1 MRHVQAVVLL
11 HGAAQHLPR
20 CTRAHVCAV
29 GPSWRH
35 CNARRW
41 RWVLLLRR
49 ILVLRLV
56 LLLQVLLRQVLL
68 WWVHLRRV
76 LLRRIFVLR
85 RNLVR
90 QILKDRWP
98 DHGGWFGGGQLFQ
111 VDRRVPP
118 NRRAWQRHR

>member
-1 MRHVQAVVLL
+1 M
-11 HGAAQHLPR
+11 
-20 CTRAHVCAV
+20 
-29 GPSWRH
+29 
-35 CNARRW
+35 
-41 RWVLLLRR
+41 
-49 ILVLRLV
+49 LRLV

-98 DHGGWFGGGQLFQ
+98 DHGGWFGGGSEHALWFLHGQ
-111 VDRRVPP
+111 VVGEVVHNEDHAHERQGSR
-118 NRRAWQRHR
+118 